1 MASTGR
7 VDLNALLIFAAVAE
21 AGGFTAAADRLG
33 IAKAKVSLEIARLE
47 KQLGANLFNRTTRRV
62 ALTDAGQALYAESI
76 PPLRSVEETLAQV
89 GSRSADLK
97 GALRIGCSVDHA
109 VQSLAGV
116 VSAFAL
122 LHPQVQID
130 VRTSDRVVDP
140 VKEGIDVAM
149 RMGWLRDSTLRAV
162 KLGDFEQQVVASPG
176 YLQRAGR
183 RPRQPQDLADHEWV
197 ALDLLRSPLTWKFSA
212 ADGTTQTVRM
222 KGRLRA
228 DSAATLRS
236 LLENDAGVSVLDQY
250 SAAQAVRAG
259 RLVRLLPRWSLP
271 TGGLY
276 AVFPPGR
283 HMPAIVRAFVEFYR
297 STLQ

>member
-1 MASTGR
+1 MR
-7 VDLNALLIFAAVAE
+7 C
-21 AGGFTAAADRLG
+21 
-33 IAKAKVSLEIARLE
+33 
-47 KQLGANLFNRTTRRV
+47 
-62 ALTDAGQALYAESI
+62 
-76 PPLRSVEETLAQV
+76 
-89 GSRSADLK
+89 SRSP
-97 GALRIGCSVDHA
+97 VW
-109 VQSLAGV
+109 
-116 VSAFAL
+116 SAFAL

-212 ADGTTQTVRM
+212 ADGTIQTVRM

-236 LLENDAGVSVLDQY
+236 LLEIDAGVSVLDQY
-250 SAAQAVRAG
+250 SAAQAVSAG

-297 STLQ
+297 STLQKPPLPFWYVPISSACASTCPCMTFSRSAFFGVRRSGSSVSSAYSLKK